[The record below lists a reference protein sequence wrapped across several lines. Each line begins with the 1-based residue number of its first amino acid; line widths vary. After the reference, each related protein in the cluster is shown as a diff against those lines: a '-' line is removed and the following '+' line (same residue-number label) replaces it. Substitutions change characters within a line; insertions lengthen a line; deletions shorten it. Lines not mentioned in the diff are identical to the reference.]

1 MAQDPRVPADV
12 AQNQIF
18 NEQVPEQ
25 VDVIT
30 TPLDL
35 DEEQRLEVTRLVD
48 EPFEDIGP
56 DNLPNSPTVE
66 LETAVIDVTPSV
78 QADDVQ
84 VADTS
89 SSNYVQP
96 TQPLP
101 NTLLQYPSYTYSLS
115 LHLLTAEEYNQIVEN
130 QSYTPTRVLIASA
143 GRRDAQTFPRN
154 EFFSED
160 FYFEKLDMTT
170 VIGLSERTRGTN
182 AIDVSFE
189 IVEPYGLTFMNRLLD
204 VTSSLGSKN
213 YLDMPY
219 VLEIDFFAMDDS
231 GNIKGKIPGI
241 TKRIPIKIAHIDVE
255 AGTNGG
261 VYKFRAIPFSHS
273 AYDLHT
279 ISTPAH
285 FELAAKNISQFFG
298 LDKDGI
304 TPKTFNSQRETE
316 AGKLWGLNDTQVV
329 VNGQAVNK
337 RDLPTI
343 NFSAESLSKL
353 NRVSAFA
360 DALNNWF
367 ASLRDSN
374 KIAVADEYGFEFD
387 PEIANSDFVQP
398 ESTNKKQTVMNSLDD
413 AITAKRAN
421 VNDAPVNA
429 YDPSLQIFSINAGTS
444 IEKIISYLVRHT
456 TYITK
461 QLKVPEGKSIEQ
473 YTKELEENSNKELNW
488 YKIVPKIKI
497 LDFDSRRGIFARKIT
512 YMVQKYRMTNVQSAE
527 APHKTDQNPIKKYN
541 YIFTGENQDVLD
553 WNLRFNA
560 LYYTAVTAFKDN
572 LVTTTRNSQ
581 EIGGRTNNPDSYTG
595 KGVTTDPDDPTKQY
609 TLPDNSVMPLI
620 NKPVVIDTRSRAT
633 GGSFTTEE
641 VTASDFEESLLSQSQ
656 GDQLQV
662 DLEILGDPSFIK
674 QDDVFYTPTDLTGKL
689 EEKSI
694 NPGDVRLTPNG
705 SIRTDNRQ
713 INVQLT
719 FRTPEDIDESTGL
732 NKFNSKYSVSVF
744 SGLYHVLQVKNSFT
758 GGQFTQVLTLA
769 RAVRQSKFDYSNNKA
784 QSLSD
789 IGNRVPGQDA
799 ITSPENIAPDL
810 DQINKVVDDPLL
822 PNPNAVPGVAAV
834 TEQFDQGVD
843 FSDLKNIRDTA
854 ETLGVDDQT
863 FAVTTAQQQAQS
875 LLNRGGN

>member
-25 VDVIT
+25 VDAIT

-35 DEEQRLEVTRLVD
+35 DEEQRIEENILVD
-48 EPFEDIGP
+48 EPFENLEP
-56 DNLPNSPTVE
+56 VDNQVEPTE
-66 LETAVIDVTPSV
+66 LSTGVIDVNSDV
-78 QADDVQ
+78 DDVI
-84 VADTS
+84 VDDTS
-89 SSNYVQP
+89 SANYKQP
-96 TQPLP
+96 TQSLP
-101 NTLLQYPSYTYSLS
+101 NTLLQYPNYTYSLS
-115 LHLLTAEEYNQIVEN
+115 LHLLTPEEYNKVVEE
-130 QSYTPTRVLIASA
+130 QTYTPSRVLIASA
-143 GRRDAQTFPRN
+143 GRRDAKTFPRN
-154 EFFSED
+154 EFFNED

-170 VIGLSERTRGTN
+170 VIGLSERTRSTN
-182 AIDVSFE
+182 AIEISFE
-189 IVEPYGLTFMNRLLD
+189 IIEPYGLTFMNRLLD

-219 VLEIDFFAMDDS
+219 LLEVDFFAQDDS
-231 GNIKGKIPGI
+231 GNIKGKLPGL
-241 TKRIPIKIAHIDVE
+241 TKRIPIKIAHVDVE

-285 FELAAKNISQFFG
+285 FELAAKNIQQFFG

-304 TPKTFNSQRETE
+304 TPKTFNSQRETIS
-316 AGKLWGLNDTQVV
+316 GKLWGLDDTTVV

-343 NFSAESLSKL
+343 NFSAETLSKF

-360 DALNNWF
+360 DAINNWF

-374 KIAVADEYGFEFD
+374 KISSADEYGFEFD

-398 ESTNKKQTVMNSLDD
+398 ETTNKKQTVMNSLDD

-444 IEKIISYLVRHT
+444 IEKIISFLVRHT

-461 QLKVPEGKSIEQ
+461 QLKIPEGKSVEQ
-473 YTKELEENSNKELNW
+473 YTRELEENSNKELNW
-488 YKIVPKIKI
+488 YKIVPKIKL
-497 LDFDSRRGIFARKIT
+497 LDFDSRRGMFARKIT

-541 YIFTGENQDVLD
+541 YIFTGENVDVID

-572 LVTTTRNSQ
+572 IVTTTRNSQ
-581 EIGGRTNNPDSYTG
+581 EIGGRVNNPDSYTG
-595 KGVTTDPDDPTKQY
+595 KGITTDADDPTKQY
-609 TLPDNSVMPLI
+609 TLPENAVMPLV

-633 GGSFTTEE
+633 GGSFTAEE

-662 DLEILGDPSFIK
+662 DLEILGDPAFIK
-674 QDDVFYTPTDLTGKL
+674 QDDIFYTPTDLTGKV
-689 EEKSI
+689 EERSV
-694 NPGDVRLTPNG
+694 NLNDTRLTPNG
-705 SIRTDNRQ
+705 SIRTDNKQ
-713 INVQLT
+713 VNVQLT

-744 SGLYHVLQVKNSFT
+744 SGLYHVLQVKSTFSQ
-758 GGQFTQVLTLA
+758 GKFTQVLTLA

-784 QSLSD
+784 PLLKD
-789 IGNRVPGQDA
+789 VGNRLPSQDA
-799 ITSPENIAPDL
+799 ITEPENIGADL
-810 DQINKVVDDPLL
+810 TKINKVIDDPVL
-822 PNPNAVPGVAAV
+822 PDPNAIPGVEGV
-834 TEQFDQGVD
+834 SEEFDQGPD
-843 FSDLKNIRDTA
+843 FSSLKDIRDTA
-854 ETLGVDDQT
+854 ESVDVTDQT
-863 FAVTTAQQQAQS
+863 FAVGTAQQQAQN